1 MPPATQPEPDAVM
14 QCYYGRM
21 SLKKKIVLS
30 FLLSAFII
38 ALLSAFLYLNF
49 VEIKKE
55 TVFLELADT
64 IRSRS
69 LQLRRHEKNFLLYV
83 SNQQTEVRAIHE
95 TLAELE
101 KIVEGI
107 PADRTAP
114 VAELR
119 AQIAVY
125 REHFGDIAALLDE
138 ALRESGAL
146 KLDAAYARVS
156 GLVEANFL
164 DQPLES
170 VRYLRESLGLQGDRR
185 FIAVL
190 RELEARIAALRKSG
204 EIILGATEAI
214 DKDARTRVE
223 RSIAVSR
230 TAILVVFPLFIVV
243 GFGTLLF
250 ITGSVVQR
258 LRLLTGV
265 VERAGTGHFAA
276 LPVAA
281 GAGRSDEVETL
292 IRTFNTMEE
301 QLLAREKELLQSKK
315 LAAIGTLAAGVA
327 HELNNPLSNIY
338 TTAQRLL
345 KKSGD
350 SGPDYLKRG
359 LSDIFGETMRVKTI
373 VSDLL
378 GFARGR
384 EPNPRFV
391 ELRGLVGGAWG
402 QLERARDISGVRL
415 QLTLV
420 PEEIVI
426 CVDPEQLE
434 QVFLNLFANACDA
447 MGGAG
452 ELSVRADE
460 EDTAVRIRVSDTGA
474 GMSRETV
481 DKIFE
486 PFFTTKD
493 KGTGLGL
500 AIVFNIIQKHGG
512 SMQAESTEGAGTT
525 FVITLPKGTSPAEHP
540 AAARTT
546 VKE

>member
-1 MPPATQPEPDAVM
+1 
-14 QCYYGRM
+14 M

-30 FLLSAFII
+30 FLLSSFII
-38 ALLSAFLYLNF
+38 ALLAAFLYLNF
-49 VEIKKE
+49 VEIKNE

-64 IRSRS
+64 IRNRS

-83 SNQQTEVRAIHE
+83 SNQQAEATAIRE
-95 TLAELE
+95 TLAELD
-101 KIVEGI
+101 KIVKGTPI
-107 PADRTAP
+107 DRSAP

-119 AQIAVY
+119 AQLAVY
-125 REHFGDIAALLDE
+125 RDLFGRIAALLEE

-146 KLDAAYARVS
+146 QHDAAYARVS

-164 DQPLES
+164 DQPLVS
-170 VRYLRESLGLQGDRR
+170 LGYLREHLGLRPDQR
-185 FIAVL
+185 FITVL
-190 RELEARIAALRKSG
+190 HELEARIGALRKSG
-204 EIILGATEAI
+204 ETILGATEAI

-223 RSIAVSR
+223 RAIAVSR

-243 GFGTLLF
+243 GFGTLLY

-258 LRLLTGV
+258 LRLLTDV
-265 VERAGTGHFAA
+265 VERTGTGHFAP

-350 SGPDYLKRG
+350 SGPDFLKRG
-359 LSDIFGETMRVKTI
+359 LNDIFGETMRVKTI

-384 EPNPRFV
+384 EPNPRYV
-391 ELRGLVGGAWG
+391 ELRGLVRGAWS
-402 QLERARDISGVRL
+402 QLAGTRDLSRVQL

-420 PEEIVI
+420 PEEIVLS
-426 CVDPEQLE
+426 VDPEQLE

-447 MGGAG
+447 MAGAG
-452 ELSVRADE
+452 ALTVRADE
-460 EDTAVRIRVSDTGA
+460 EDAVVRIRVTDTGP
-474 GMSRETV
+474 GMSRETA

-493 KGTGLGL
+493 RGTGLGL
-500 AIVFNIIQKHGG
+500 AIVFNIVQKHGG
-512 SMQAESTEGAGTT
+512 SIQVESTTGAGTT
-525 FVITLPKGTSPAEHP
+525 FVVTLPKAVPAAEH
-540 AAARTT
+540 AAIAGTT
-546 VKE
+546 GK

>member
-1 MPPATQPEPDAVM
+1 
-14 QCYYGRM
+14 M

-64 IRSRS
+64 IRSKS
-69 LQLRRHEKNFLLYV
+69 LQLRRHEKNFLLHV
-83 SNQQTEVRAIHE
+83 SNQQGEAIAIRE
-95 TLAELE
+95 TLAELD
-101 KIVEGI
+101 KIVAGI
-107 PADRTAP
+107 PAGRSAP

-119 AQIAVY
+119 GQLAVY
-125 REHFGDIAALLDE
+125 RELFGGIVVLLDE
-138 ALRESGAL
+138 ALLESGAL
-146 KLDAAYARVS
+146 KDDAAYARVS

-164 DQPLES
+164 DKPLAS
-170 VRYLRESLGLQGDRR
+170 VLYLQQSLGLREDGR

-190 RELEARIAALRKSG
+190 RGLEARIADLRKSG
-204 EIILGATEAI
+204 ETILGATEAI
-214 DKDARTRVE
+214 DKDARSRVE
-223 RSIAVSR
+223 KSIAVSR

-258 LRLLTGV
+258 LRLLTAV
-265 VERAGTGHFAA
+265 VERTGTGHFAP
-276 LPVAA
+276 LPIAA

-350 SGPDYLKRG
+350 SGPDFLKRG
-359 LSDIFGETMRVKTI
+359 LNDIFGETMRVKTI

-391 ELRGLVGGAWG
+391 ELRGLVGGAWA
-402 QLERARDISGVRL
+402 QLGRARDVGRVRL
-415 QLTLV
+415 VLTLV
-420 PEEIVI
+420 PTEIVV

-434 QVFLNLFANACDA
+434 QVFLNLFANAVDA
-447 MGGAG
+447 MAGAG
-452 ELSVRADE
+452 ELTVRAEE
-460 EDTAVRIRVSDTGA
+460 EDPAVGISVSDTGA

-500 AIVFNIIQKHGG
+500 AIVFNIVQKHGG
-512 SMQAESTEGAGTT
+512 TIRAESAEGVGTS
-525 FVITLPKGTSPAEHP
+525 FIISLPKGASPADHT
-540 AAARTT
+540 AGACRT
-546 VKE
+546 V

>member
-1 MPPATQPEPDAVM
+1 
-14 QCYYGRM
+14 M

-49 VEIKKE
+49 VEIKQE
-55 TVFLELADT
+55 TVFLEVADT

-83 SNQQTEVRAIHE
+83 SNQKAEAVAIHE
-95 TLAELE
+95 SLDDLE
-101 KIVEGI
+101 RIVEGI
-107 PADRTAP
+107 PADRLAP
-114 VAELR
+114 ASELR
-119 AQIAVY
+119 GQLAVY
-125 REHFGDIAALLDE
+125 REHFGAIAALFDE

-146 KLDAAYARVS
+146 KSDAAYARVS

-164 DQPLES
+164 DQPLVSEG
-170 VRYLRESLGLQGDRR
+170 YLRQALGLEPDRR

-204 EIILGATEAI
+204 EVILGATEAL
-214 DKDARTRVE
+214 DKDARARVE

-243 GFGTLLF
+243 GFGTLLS
-250 ITGSVVQR
+250 ITRSVVRR
-258 LRLLTGV
+258 LQLLTAV
-265 VERAGTGHFAA
+265 VERTGTGHFAP

-345 KKSGD
+345 KKSGAD
-350 SGPDYLKRG
+350 GPDFLTRG
-359 LSDIFGETMRVKTI
+359 LNDIFGETMRVKTI

-391 ELRGLVGGAWG
+391 ELRGLINGAFA
-402 QLERARDISGVRL
+402 QLERSRDVGGVRL
-415 QLTLV
+415 HVRLV

-426 CVDPEQLE
+426 LVDPEQLE

-447 MGGAG
+447 MAGAG
-452 ELSVRADE
+452 ELTVRADE
-460 EDTAVRIRVSDTGA
+460 EDAVVRIRVSDTGP
-474 GMSRETV
+474 GLSRETAE
-481 DKIFE
+481 KIFE

-500 AIVFNIIQKHGG
+500 AIVFNIVQKHGG
-512 SMQAESTEGAGTT
+512 SIRAESAEGMGTS
-525 FVITLPKGTSPAEHP
+525 FMITLPKGALPAGHP
-540 AAARTT
+540 AGTGRT
-546 VKE
+546 V

>member
-1 MPPATQPEPDAVM
+1 
-14 QCYYGRM
+14 M

-49 VEIKKE
+49 VEIKNE

-69 LQLRRHEKNFLLYV
+69 LQLRRHEKNFLLYI
-83 SNQQTEVRAIHE
+83 SNQQAEVRAIHE
-95 TLAELE
+95 TLADLG
-101 KIVEGI
+101 KIVVGI
-107 PADRTAP
+107 PADRSAP
-114 VAELR
+114 VSELR
-119 AQIAVY
+119 DQLTVY
-125 REHFGDIAALLDE
+125 REHFGNIAGLLDE

-146 KLDAAYARVS
+146 KRDIGYVRVS

-170 VRYLRESLGLQGDRR
+170 VRYLQESLGLQSDMRL
-185 FIAVL
+185 ITVL
-190 RELEARIAALRKSG
+190 RELEASIAALRKSG

-214 DKDARTRVE
+214 DKDARARVE
-223 RSIAVSR
+223 KSIAVSR
-230 TAILVVFPLFIVV
+230 TAIVVVFPLFILV
-243 GFGTLLF
+243 GFGTLF
-250 ITGSVVQR
+250 YITGSVVQR
-258 LRLLTGV
+258 LRLLTAV
-265 VERAGTGHFAA
+265 VERTGTGHFAP

-301 QLLAREKELLQSKK
+301 QLLAREKELFQSKK

-350 SGPDYLKRG
+350 TGPDFLKRG
-359 LSDIFGETMRVKTI
+359 LNDIFGETMRVKTI

-391 ELRGLVGGAWG
+391 ELRGLIGGAWA
-402 QLERARDISGVRL
+402 QLERARDTSGVRL
-415 QLTLV
+415 RLTLV

-447 MGGAG
+447 MAGTG
-452 ELSVRADE
+452 ELTVRADE
-460 EDTAVRIRVSDTGA
+460 EDAAVTLRVSDTGA
-474 GMSRETV
+474 GMSRETI

-512 SMQAESTEGAGTT
+512 AIQAESAEGTGTS
-525 FVITLPKGTSPAEHP
+525 FVISLPKGGIPNEH
-540 AAARTT
+540 AAVVCTT
-546 VKE
+546 GRA

>member
-1 MPPATQPEPDAVM
+1 M
-14 QCYYGRM
+14 
-21 SLKKKIVLS
+21 LS

-49 VEIKKE
+49 VEIKNE

-64 IRSRS
+64 IRSKS

-83 SNQQTEVRAIHE
+83 SNQQGEAGAIRE
-95 TLAELE
+95 TLAELD
-101 KIVEGI
+101 KIVAGI
-107 PADRTAP
+107 PADRSAP
-114 VAELR
+114 VSELR
-119 AQIAVY
+119 GQLGVY
-125 REHFGDIAALLDE
+125 REHFGGIAALLDE
-138 ALRESGAL
+138 ALRESAAL
-146 KLDAAYARVS
+146 RRDPAYARVS

-164 DQPLES
+164 DQPLVS
-170 VRYLRESLGLQGDRR
+170 VRYLQEALGLQADRR
-185 FIAVL
+185 FIAAL
-190 RELEARIAALRKSG
+190 NELESRIGALRKSG
-204 EIILGATEAI
+204 ESILGATEAI

-258 LRLLTGV
+258 LRLLTAV
-265 VERAGTGHFAA
+265 VERTGTGHFAP

-350 SGPDYLKRG
+350 SGPDFLKRG
-359 LSDIFGETMRVKTI
+359 LNDIFGETMRVKTI

-391 ELRGLVGGAWG
+391 ELRGLVGGAWA
-402 QLERARDISGVRL
+402 QLERARDVSGVRL
-415 QLTLV
+415 VLTLV
-420 PEEIVI
+420 PEEIVV

-434 QVFLNLFANACDA
+434 QVFLNLFANALDA
-447 MGGAG
+447 MAGTG
-452 ELSVRADE
+452 ELAVNADE
-460 EDTAVRIRVSDTGA
+460 GDADVRVRVSDTGA
-474 GMSRETV
+474 GMSRETA

-512 SMQAESTEGAGTT
+512 SIRAESAEGKGTS
-525 FVITLPKGTSPAEHP
+525 FVITLPKGAAPAEH
-540 AAARTT
+540 AAATRPAG
-546 VKE
+546 

>member
-1 MPPATQPEPDAVM
+1 M
-14 QCYYGRM
+14 
-21 SLKKKIVLS
+21 LS

-83 SNQQTEVRAIHE
+83 SDQQSEIRAIQE
-95 TLAELE
+95 TLDDLA
-101 KIVEGI
+101 KIVAGI
-107 PADRTAP
+107 PADRSTPA
-114 VAELR
+114 VKLR
-119 AQIAVY
+119 GLLAAY
-125 REHFGDIAALLDE
+125 REHFSGIVSAFEE
-138 ALRESGAL
+138 AVRESRDL
-146 KLDAAYARVS
+146 KRDAAYARVR

-164 DQPLES
+164 DQPLEAAH
-170 VRYLRESLGLQGDRR
+170 YLQESLGLRGNRR

-190 RELEARIAALRKSG
+190 LELQARIAVLRKSG
-204 EIILGATEAI
+204 ESILEATEAI
-214 DKDARTRVE
+214 DKEARARVE
-223 RSIAVSR
+223 RSIAVSS
-230 TAILVVFPLFIVV
+230 TAILIVFPLFIVV
-243 GFGTLLF
+243 GFGTLLS
-250 ITGSVVQR
+250 ITRSVVRR
-258 LRLLTGV
+258 LELLTGV
-265 VERAGTGHFAA
+265 VERAGTGHFAP

-281 GAGRSDEVETL
+281 GTGRSDEVETL

-301 QLLAREKELLQSKK
+301 QLLAREKELLQNKK

-359 LSDIFGETMRVKTI
+359 LNDIFGETMRVKTI

-391 ELRGLVGGAWG
+391 ELRGLVSGAWA
-402 QLERARDISGVRL
+402 QLERSRDISAVRL
-415 QLTLV
+415 LLTLV

-447 MGGAG
+447 MGGTG

-460 EDTAVRIRVSDTGA
+460 EDAAVTIRVSDTGA
-474 GMSRETV
+474 GMSRETL

-500 AIVFNIIQKHGG
+500 AIVFNIVQKHGG
-512 SMQAESTEGAGTT
+512 SIRAESVGGAGTS
-525 FVITLPKGTSPAEHP
+525 FVITIPKAGPPAGP
-540 AAARTT
+540 AAVVRTPG
-546 VKE
+546 KA

>member
-1 MPPATQPEPDAVM
+1 
-14 QCYYGRM
+14 M

-49 VEIKKE
+49 VEIKNE

-64 IRSRS
+64 IRNRS
-69 LQLRRHEKNFLLYV
+69 LQLRRHEKNFLLYLA
-83 SNQQTEVRAIHE
+83 NQQGEAASIRE
-95 TLAELE
+95 TLVELDN
-101 KIVEGI
+101 IVAGI
-107 PADRTAP
+107 PADRSAP

-119 AQIAVY
+119 GQLSLY
-125 REHFGDIAALLDE
+125 REHFGGIATLFAE
-138 ALRESGAL
+138 AQRESAVL
-146 KLDAAYARVS
+146 KHDVAYARVS
-156 GLVEANFL
+156 SLVEANFL
-164 DQPLES
+164 DQPLVS
-170 VRYLRESLGLQGDRR
+170 VRYLQESLGLREDRR
-185 FIAVL
+185 FTEVL

-214 DKDARTRVE
+214 DKDARSRVE
-223 RSIAVSR
+223 KSIAVSR

-243 GFGTLLF
+243 GFGTLFF

-258 LRLLTGV
+258 LRLLTAV
-265 VERAGTGHFAA
+265 VERTGTGHFAP
-276 LPVAA
+276 LPIAA

-350 SGPDYLKRG
+350 SGPDFLKRG
-359 LSDIFGETMRVKTI
+359 LNDIFGETMRVKTI

-384 EPNPRFV
+384 EPSPRFV
-391 ELRGLVGGAWG
+391 ELRGLLQGAWS
-402 QLERARDISGVRL
+402 QLERTRDLGGVRL
-415 QLTLV
+415 RITLV
-420 PEEIVI
+420 PEEIVTL
-426 CVDPEQLE
+426 VDPEQLE
-434 QVFLNLFANACDA
+434 QVLLNLFANACDA
-447 MGGAG
+447 MAGAG
-452 ELSVRADE
+452 ELTIRAVE
-460 EDTAVRIRVSDTGA
+460 EDDAITIRVTDSGP

-512 SMQAESTEGAGTT
+512 SIRAESTEGKGTS
-525 FVITLPKGTSPAEHP
+525 FVITLPK
-540 AAARTT
+540 AAAPVEHAAVTRSAGRA
-546 VKE
+546 

>member
-1 MPPATQPEPDAVM
+1 
-14 QCYYGRM
+14 M

-49 VEIKKE
+49 VEIKNE

-64 IRSRS
+64 IRSKS

-83 SNQQTEVRAIHE
+83 SNQQSEAGAIRE
-95 TLAELE
+95 TLAELD
-101 KIVEGI
+101 KIVAGI
-107 PADRTAP
+107 PADRSAP
-114 VAELR
+114 VSELR
-119 AQIAVY
+119 GQLGVY
-125 REHFGDIAALLDE
+125 REHFGGIVALLDE
-138 ALRESGAL
+138 ALRESAAL
-146 KLDAAYARVS
+146 RRDPAYAGVS
-156 GLVEANFL
+156 GLVEANFQ
-164 DQPLES
+164 DQPLVS
-170 VRYLRESLGLQGDRR
+170 VRYLQEVLGLQADRR
-185 FIAVL
+185 LIAAL
-190 RELEARIAALRKSG
+190 NELESRIGALRKSG
-204 EIILGATEAI
+204 ESILGATEAI

-223 RSIAVSR
+223 RSIGVSR

-250 ITGSVVQR
+250 ITGSVVKR
-258 LRLLTGV
+258 LRLLTAV
-265 VERAGTGHFAA
+265 VERTGTGHFAP
-276 LPVAA
+276 LPIAA

-350 SGPDYLKRG
+350 SGPDFLKRG
-359 LSDIFGETMRVKTI
+359 LNDIFGETMRVKTI

-391 ELRGLVGGAWG
+391 ELRGLVGGAWA
-402 QLERARDISGVRL
+402 QLGRARDVGEVRL
-415 QLTLV
+415 VLTLA
-420 PEEIVI
+420 PEEIVV

-434 QVFLNLFANACDA
+434 QVFLNLFANAVDA
-447 MGGAG
+447 MAGAG
-452 ELSVRADE
+452 DLVVQADE
-460 EDTAVRIRVSDTGA
+460 EDAAVTIRVSDTGA

-500 AIVFNIIQKHGG
+500 AIVFNIVQKHGG
-512 SMQAESTEGAGTT
+512 SIRAESAEGVGTS
-525 FVITLPKGTSPAEHP
+525 FVIVLPKGALPADHTSGAC
-540 AAARTT
+540 RT
-546 VKE
+546 V

>member
-1 MPPATQPEPDAVM
+1 
-14 QCYYGRM
+14 M

-30 FLLSAFII
+30 FLLSSFII
-38 ALLSAFLYLNF
+38 ALLAVFLYLNF
-49 VEIKKE
+49 VEIKSE

-64 IRSRS
+64 IRNRS
-69 LQLRRHEKNFLLYV
+69 LQLRRHEKNFLLSV
-83 SNQQTEVRAIHE
+83 ANQQAEAVAIHE
-95 TLAELE
+95 TLADLE
-101 KIVEGI
+101 KIVGGVL
-107 PADRTAP
+107 ADRAAP

-119 AQIAVY
+119 GQLALY
-125 REHFGDIAALLDE
+125 REHFSRIAVLLGE

-146 KLDAAYARVS
+146 KGDASYARVS

-164 DQPLES
+164 DQPLVS
-170 VRYLRESLGLQGDRR
+170 VRYLHEALGLHGDQQ

-190 RELEARIAALRKSG
+190 HELEARIAALRKSG
-204 EIILGATEAI
+204 ENILGATEAL

-243 GFGTLLF
+243 GFGTLLY
-250 ITGSVVQR
+250 ITGSVVRR
-258 LRLLTGV
+258 LRLLTDV
-265 VERAGTGHFAA
+265 VERTGTGQFAP

-281 GAGRSDEVETL
+281 AGRSDEVETL
-292 IRTFNTMEE
+292 IRTFNTMEA

-350 SGPDYLKRG
+350 AGPDFLKRG
-359 LSDIFGETMRVKTI
+359 LNDIFGETMRVKTI

-391 ELRGLVGGAWG
+391 ELRSLVGGAWA
-402 QLERARDISGVRL
+402 QLAGTRDVSGVRL
-415 QLTLV
+415 QITLV

-426 CVDPEQLE
+426 FVDPEQLE

-447 MGGAG
+447 MAGAG
-452 ELSVRADE
+452 KLTVHAEE
-460 EDTAVRIRVSDTGA
+460 EDATVRIRVADSGP
-474 GMSRETV
+474 GMSRETA

-493 KGTGLGL
+493 RGTGLGL

-512 SMQAESTEGAGTT
+512 SIQVDSREGTGTA
-525 FVITLPKGTSPAEHP
+525 FALTLPKATP
-540 AAARTT
+540 AAGSAASACTSRT
-546 VKE
+546 

>member
-1 MPPATQPEPDAVM
+1 MRAISPGG
-14 QCYYGRM
+14 CYHERM

-69 LQLRRHEKNFLLYV
+69 LQLRRHEKNFLLSV
-83 SNQQTEVRAIHE
+83 SNQQAEVGAIHE
-95 TLAELE
+95 TLADLE

-107 PADRTAP
+107 PADRSAP
-114 VAELR
+114 VSELR
-119 AQIAVY
+119 GQLAVY
-125 REHFGDIAALLDE
+125 REHFGGIVTLLDE

-146 KLDAAYARVS
+146 RRDPTYARVY

-164 DQPLES
+164 DQPLVS
-170 VRYLRESLGLQGDRR
+170 MKYLQESLGLPGDRR

-190 RELEARIAALRKSG
+190 RELEASIAALRKSG

-214 DKDARTRVE
+214 DKDARARVE

-243 GFGTLLF
+243 GFGTLLS
-250 ITGSVVQR
+250 ITRSIVRR

-265 VERAGTGHFAA
+265 VERAGMGHFAP

-281 GAGRSDEVETL
+281 SAGRSDEVETL

-338 TTAQRLL
+338 TTAQRLQ
-345 KKSGD
+345 KKTGEAC
-350 SGPDYLKRG
+350 PEYLKRG
-359 LSDIFGETMRVKTI
+359 LNDIFGETMRVKTI

-391 ELRGLVGGAWG
+391 ELRGLVGGAWA
-402 QLERARDISGVRL
+402 QLGRARDLSGVRL

-426 CVDPEQLE
+426 FVDPEQLE
-434 QVFLNLFANACDA
+434 QVFLNLFANASDA
-447 MGGAG
+447 MAG
-452 ELSVRADE
+452 TGEITVQADE
-460 EDTAVRIRVSDTGA
+460 EDSVVRIRVADTGQ
-474 GMSRETV
+474 GMSRDTV

-512 SMQAESTEGAGTT
+512 AIQAESVEGAGTS
-525 FVITLPKGTSPAEHP
+525 FLISLPKAGPAAEH
-540 AAARTT
+540 AAGGPSATAG
-546 VKE
+546 

>member
-1 MPPATQPEPDAVM
+1 
-14 QCYYGRM
+14 M

-64 IRSRS
+64 IRSKS

-83 SNQQTEVRAIHE
+83 ANQRAEVGAIRE
-95 TLAELE
+95 TLAGLE
-101 KIVEGI
+101 QILVGI
-107 PADRTAP
+107 PVDRSTQVP
-114 VAELR
+114 GLR
-119 AQIAVY
+119 DQLAVY
-125 REHFGDIAALLDE
+125 REHFGSITALLGEALDESAALASDP
-138 ALRESGAL
+138 
-146 KLDAAYARVS
+146 AYARIS

-164 DQPLES
+164 DKPLES
-170 VRYLRESLGLQGDRR
+170 QKFLQQSLGLTADRR
-185 FIAVL
+185 FIVVL
-190 RELEARIAALRKSG
+190 LELEAGIAALRRIG
-204 EIILGATEAI
+204 ESILESTEAI
-214 DKDARTRVE
+214 DKDARARVDK
-223 RSIAVSR
+223 SIAVSR
-230 TAILVVFPLFIVV
+230 TAIVVVFPLFILV
-243 GFGTLLF
+243 GFGTLF
-250 ITGSVVQR
+250 YITGSVVQR
-258 LRLLTGV
+258 LRLLTAV
-265 VERAGTGHFAA
+265 VRRAGTGQFAP

-301 QLLAREKELLQSKK
+301 QLFAREKELLQSKK

-350 SGPDYLKRG
+350 TGPVFLKRG
-359 LSDIFGETMRVKTI
+359 LNDIFGETMRVKTI

-384 EPNPRFV
+384 EPNPRYV
-391 ELRGLVGGAWG
+391 ELRGLVAGAWA
-402 QLERARDISGVRL
+402 QLERVRDIGGVRL
-415 QLTLV
+415 RLTLV

-426 CVDPEQLE
+426 LVDPEQLE
-434 QVFLNLFANACDA
+434 QVFLNLFANAVDA
-447 MGGAG
+447 MAGTG
-452 ELSVRADE
+452 ELTVNADE
-460 EDTAVRIRVSDTGA
+460 EDATVWIRVSDTGS

-486 PFFTTKD
+486 PFFTTKG

-500 AIVFNIIQKHGG
+500 AIVFNIVQKHGG
-512 SMQAESTEGAGTT
+512 SIQVTSAGGVGTT
-525 FVITLPKGTSPAEHP
+525 FIISLPKGNRPPEPSPAR
-540 AAARTT
+540 AAG
-546 VKE
+546 

>member
-1 MPPATQPEPDAVM
+1 
-14 QCYYGRM
+14 M

-69 LQLRRHEKNFLLYV
+69 LQLRRLEKNFLLYV
-83 SNQQTEVRAIHE
+83 SNQQGEARAIHE
-95 TLAELE
+95 TIADLE
-101 KIVEGI
+101 QILVGI
-107 PADRTAP
+107 PADRSTQVP
-114 VAELR
+114 DLR
-119 AQIAVY
+119 AQLAVY
-125 REHFGDIAALLDE
+125 REHFGGIAALLDE
-138 ALRESGAL
+138 ALDESAAL
-146 KLDAAYARVS
+146 KPDPAYARVS
-156 GLVEANFL
+156 DLIEANLL
-164 DQPLES
+164 DKPLVS
-170 VRYLRESLGLQGDRR
+170 QNYLQQSLGMGRDRR

-190 RELEARIAALRKSG
+190 RELEASIAALRRSG

-214 DKDARTRVE
+214 DKDARARVE

-243 GFGTLLF
+243 GFGTLLY

-258 LRLLTGV
+258 LRLLTAV
-265 VERAGTGHFAA
+265 VERTGAGHFAP

-281 GAGRSDEVETL
+281 GAGRADEVETL
-292 IRTFNTMEE
+292 IRTFNIMEE

-350 SGPDYLKRG
+350 SGPEFLKRG
-359 LSDIFGETMRVKTI
+359 LNDIFGETMRVKTI

-384 EPNPRFV
+384 EPSMRFV
-391 ELRGLVGGAWG
+391 ELRGLVGGAWAR
-402 QLERARDISGVRL
+402 LERARDVGRVRL
-415 QLTLV
+415 QLTLI
-420 PEEIVI
+420 PAEIIV

-434 QVFLNLFANACDA
+434 QVFLNLFANAVDA
-447 MGGAG
+447 MAGAG
-452 ELSVRADE
+452 ELTIHADE
-460 EDTAVRIRVSDTGA
+460 EDGRVVIRVSDTGD
-474 GMSRETV
+474 GMSRETLE
-481 DKIFE
+481 KMFE

-512 SMQAESTEGAGTT
+512 SIRAEIADGVGTT
-525 FVITLPKGTSPAEHP
+525 FVIALPTGGPAGG
-540 AAARTT
+540 AAGSCRA
-546 VKE
+546 V

>member
-1 MPPATQPEPDAVM
+1 
-14 QCYYGRM
+14 M

-49 VEIKKE
+49 VEIKSE

-83 SNQQTEVRAIHE
+83 ANQQGEAAAIRE
-95 TLAELE
+95 TLADLD
-101 KIVEGI
+101 KIVAGI
-107 PADRTAP
+107 PADRSAP

-119 AQIAVY
+119 SQLAVY
-125 REHFGDIAALLDE
+125 RDHFGSIAALLDE

-146 KLDAAYARVS
+146 RRDVAYARVS
-156 GLVEANFL
+156 GLIEANFL
-164 DQPLES
+164 DQPLVS
-170 VRYLRESLGLQGDRR
+170 VGYLQETLGLTVDRR
-185 FIAVL
+185 IIAVL
-190 RELEARIAALRKSG
+190 HELEARIAALRKSG
-204 EIILGATEAI
+204 ESILGATEAI
-214 DKDARTRVE
+214 DKDARSRVE
-223 RSIAVSR
+223 KSIAVSR
-230 TAILVVFPLFIVV
+230 SAILVVFPLFIVV
-243 GFGTLLF
+243 GFGTLLS
-250 ITGSVVQR
+250 ITRSVVQR
-258 LRLLTGV
+258 LRLLTAV
-265 VERAGTGHFAA
+265 VERTGTGQFSP

-281 GAGRSDEVETL
+281 NAGTSDEVETL

-350 SGPDYLKRG
+350 SGPDFLKRG
-359 LSDIFGETMRVKTI
+359 LNDIFGETMRVKTI

-391 ELRGLVGGAWG
+391 ELRGLLGGAWA
-402 QLERARDISGVRL
+402 QLERARDVSGVRL

-420 PEEIVI
+420 PEEIVV

-447 MGGAG
+447 MAGNG
-452 ELSVRADE
+452 ELTVRADE
-460 EDTAVRIRVSDTGA
+460 SDTAVGIHVSDTGA

-500 AIVFNIIQKHGG
+500 AIVFNIVQKHGG
-512 SMQAESTEGAGTT
+512 SIRAESAEGVGTS
-525 FVITLPKGTSPAEHP
+525 FIITLPKGALPADH
-540 AAARTT
+540 AAGTCRT
-546 VKE
+546 V

>member
-1 MPPATQPEPDAVM
+1 
-14 QCYYGRM
+14 M

-38 ALLSAFLYLNF
+38 ALLSVFLYLNF

-83 SNQQTEVRAIHE
+83 SNQQAEAAAIYE
-95 TLAELE
+95 TLADLG

-107 PADRTAP
+107 PADRSAP
-114 VAELR
+114 VSELR
-119 AQIAVY
+119 GQLSVY
-125 REHFGDIAALLDE
+125 RDHFRDIAALLDE
-138 ALRESGAL
+138 AMRESGAL
-146 KLDAAYARVS
+146 KHDSGYARVS

-170 VRYLRESLGLQGDRR
+170 AKYLQESIGLPGDRR
-185 FIAVL
+185 FITVL
-190 RELEARIAALRKSG
+190 RGLEARIAALRKSG
-204 EIILGATEAI
+204 ESILGATEVI
-214 DKDARTRVE
+214 DKVARARVE

-230 TAILVVFPLFIVV
+230 TAILLVFPLFIVV
-243 GFGTLLF
+243 GFGTLLY
-250 ITGSVVQR
+250 ITGSVVRR
-258 LRLLTGV
+258 LQLLTAV
-265 VERAGTGHFAA
+265 VERTGAGHFAP

-350 SGPDYLKRG
+350 SGPDFLKRG
-359 LSDIFGETMRVKTI
+359 LNDIFGETMRVKTI

-391 ELRGLVGGAWG
+391 ELRGLVDGAWA
-402 QLERARDISGVRL
+402 QLERARDTSGVRL
-415 QLTLV
+415 RLTLT

-426 CVDPEQLE
+426 PVDPEQLE

-447 MGGAG
+447 MSGSG
-452 ELSVRADE
+452 ELTIQADE
-460 EDTAVRIRVSDTGA
+460 EESLVRIRISDTGA
-474 GMSRETV
+474 GMSRETA

-512 SMQAESTEGAGTT
+512 SLQVESTEGAGTT
-525 FVITLPKGTSPAEHP
+525 FVIILPKGAGAAGPTAGDR
-540 AAARTT
+540 AARSA
-546 VKE
+546 

>member
-1 MPPATQPEPDAVM
+1 
-14 QCYYGRM
+14 M

-38 ALLSAFLYLNF
+38 ALLSVFLYLNF
-49 VEIKKE
+49 VGIKKE

-83 SNQQTEVRAIHE
+83 SNQQAEAGAIRE
-95 TLAELE
+95 TLVDLE

-107 PADRTAP
+107 PADRSAP

-119 AQIAVY
+119 NQLAVY
-125 REHFGDIAALLDE
+125 RELFGGISELLDE
-138 ALRESGAL
+138 ALQESAIL
-146 KLDAAYARVS
+146 KNDASYARVS
-156 GLVEANFL
+156 VLVEANFL
-164 DQPLES
+164 DKPLAS
-170 VRYLRESLGLQGDRR
+170 VLYLQQSLGLGEDRR
-185 FIAVL
+185 FITVL
-190 RELEARIAALRKSG
+190 RGLEAHIADLRKSG
-204 EIILGATEAI
+204 ESILGATEAI
-214 DKDARTRVE
+214 DKDARSRVE
-223 RSIAVSR
+223 KSIAVSR

-243 GFGTLLF
+243 GFGTLLY
-250 ITGSVVQR
+250 ITGSIVQR
-258 LRLLTGV
+258 LQLLTAV
-265 VERAGTGHFAA
+265 VKRTGTGHFAP

-281 GAGRSDEVETL
+281 GSSRSDEVETL

-359 LSDIFGETMRVKTI
+359 LGDIFGETMRVKTI

-391 ELRGLVGGAWG
+391 ELRGLVGGAWA
-402 QLERARDISGVRL
+402 QLARARDVSGVRL
-415 QLTLV
+415 ALTLV
-420 PEEIVI
+420 PEEIVV
-426 CVDPEQLE
+426 CVDSEQLE

-447 MGGAG
+447 MTGTG
-452 ELSVRADE
+452 ELTVRANE
-460 EDTAVRIRVSDTGA
+460 EDATVGIRVSDTGA

-500 AIVFNIIQKHGG
+500 AIVFNIVQKHGG
-512 SMQAESTEGAGTT
+512 TIRAESAEGAGTT
-525 FVITLPKGTSPAEHP
+525 FVITLPKGALPADHP
-540 AAARTT
+540 AGTCRTT
-546 VKE
+546 

>member
-1 MPPATQPEPDAVM
+1 
-14 QCYYGRM
+14 M
-21 SLKKKIVLS
+21 SLKKRIVLS

-49 VEIKKE
+49 VEIKQE

-83 SNQQTEVRAIHE
+83 SNQQAEVRAIHE
-95 TLAELE
+95 TLTELE
-101 KIVEGI
+101 KIVVGI
-107 PADRTAP
+107 PADRLAP
-114 VAELR
+114 VSELD
-119 AQIAVY
+119 AQLSVY
-125 REHFGDIAALLDE
+125 RMHFASITVLLDAALH
-138 ALRESGAL
+138 ESGAL
-146 KLDAAYARVS
+146 KRDAGYARVCD
-156 GLVEANFL
+156 LVEANFL
-164 DQPLES
+164 DQPLVS
-170 VRYLRESLGLQGDRR
+170 VRFLQESLGLRSEQR
-185 FIAVL
+185 FIIVL
-190 RELEARIAALRKSG
+190 RELEAQIGALRKSG

-214 DKDARTRVE
+214 DKDARVRVE

-243 GFGTLLF
+243 GFGTLLY
-250 ITGSVVQR
+250 ITSSVVRR
-258 LRLLTGV
+258 LRLLTTV
-265 VERAGTGHFAA
+265 VERTGTGHFAP

-292 IRTFNTMEE
+292 IRSFNTMEE

-350 SGPDYLKRG
+350 SCPDFLIRG
-359 LSDIFGETMRVKTI
+359 LNDIFGETTRVKTI

-391 ELRGLVGGAWG
+391 ELRGLVRGAWAL
-402 QLERARDISGVRL
+402 LERARDLGGVRL
-415 QLTLV
+415 RLSLT

-426 CVDPEQLE
+426 SVDPEQLE
-434 QVFLNLFANACDA
+434 QVLLNLFANACDA
-447 MGGAG
+447 MAGTG
-452 ELSVRADE
+452 ELSVRAEE
-460 EDTAVRIRVSDTGA
+460 EDAAVRIRVSDTGP
-474 GMSRETV
+474 GMSRETA

-512 SMQAESTEGAGTT
+512 SIRVESAEGTGAS
-525 FVITLPKGTSPAEHP
+525 FVITLPKAGHP
-540 AAARTT
+540 VEPTAGRA
-546 VKE
+546 

>member
-1 MPPATQPEPDAVM
+1 
-14 QCYYGRM
+14 M

-49 VEIKKE
+49 VEIKNE

-64 IRSRS
+64 IRNRS

-83 SNQQTEVRAIHE
+83 ANQRAEAAAIDE
-95 TLAELE
+95 TLTELE
-101 KIVEGI
+101 KIVGGVTS
-107 PADRTAP
+107 DRAAP

-119 AQIAVY
+119 EQLALYRGHFGRIAVLY
-125 REHFGDIAALLDE
+125 DEARRESAAL
-138 ALRESGAL
+138 
-146 KLDAAYARVS
+146 AANPGYARVS

-164 DQPLES
+164 DQPLVS
-170 VRYLRESLGLQGDRR
+170 MRYLQQALGLPENRR

-190 RELEARIAALRKSG
+190 HELEAGSTALRKSG
-204 EIILGATEAI
+204 ESILGATEAI

-223 RSIAVSR
+223 RAIAVSR

-243 GFGTLLF
+243 GFGTLFF
-250 ITGSVVQR
+250 ITGSVVRR
-258 LRLLTGV
+258 LRLLTDV
-265 VERAGTGHFAA
+265 VGRTGTGQFAP
-276 LPVAA
+276 LPIAA
-281 GAGRSDEVETL
+281 DAGRSDEVETL
-292 IRTFNTMEE
+292 IRTFNTMEG
-301 QLLAREKELLQSKK
+301 QLLLREKELLQSKK

-350 SGPDYLKRG
+350 AGPDFLKRG
-359 LSDIFGETMRVKTI
+359 LNDIFGETMRVKTI

-391 ELRGLVGGAWG
+391 ELSGLVRGAWA
-402 QLERARDISGVRL
+402 QLERARDLSGVRL
-415 QLTLV
+415 QLALD
-420 PEEIVI
+420 PGEIVI
-426 CVDPEQLE
+426 HVDPEQLE

-447 MGGAG
+447 MAGAG
-452 ELSVRADE
+452 EIVVRADE
-460 EDTAVRIRVSDTGA
+460 EDAAVRIRVADTGP
-474 GMSRETV
+474 GMSRETA

-493 KGTGLGL
+493 RGTGLGL
-500 AIVFNIIQKHGG
+500 AIVFNIVQKHGG
-512 SMQAESTEGAGTT
+512 TIRVESAPGAGTA
-525 FVITLPKGTSPAEHP
+525 FVVTLPTGAASAGR
-540 AAARTT
+540 AAAAGTT
-546 VKE
+546 ANQ

>member
-1 MPPATQPEPDAVM
+1 
-14 QCYYGRM
+14 M

-38 ALLSAFLYLNF
+38 ALLSVFLYLNF
-49 VEIKKE
+49 VRIKQE

-83 SNQQTEVRAIHE
+83 SNQQAEIGAIHE
-95 TLAELE
+95 TLTDLE
-101 KIVEGI
+101 KIVDGI
-107 PADRTAP
+107 PADRSAP
-114 VAELR
+114 VSELR
-119 AQIAVY
+119 GQIFVY
-125 REHFGDIAALLDE
+125 RKHFGDIAALLEE
-138 ALRESGAL
+138 ALRESGDL
-146 KLDAAYARVS
+146 KRDPAYTRVS

-170 VRYLRESLGLQGDRR
+170 VKYLQEALGLQGDRR

-204 EIILGATEAI
+204 ESILGATEAI
-214 DKDARTRVE
+214 DKDARARVE

-230 TAILVVFPLFIVV
+230 TAILVVFPLFIMV
-243 GFGTLLF
+243 GFGTLLS
-250 ITGSVVQR
+250 ITRSVVRR
-258 LRLLTGV
+258 LQLLTAV
-265 VERAGTGHFAA
+265 VERTGTGHFAP

-350 SGPDYLKRG
+350 AGPDFLKRG
-359 LSDIFGETMRVKTI
+359 LNDIFGETMRVKTI

-391 ELRGLVGGAWG
+391 ELRGLVGGAWA
-402 QLERARDISGVRL
+402 QLGRVRDISGVRL
-415 QLTLV
+415 QIKLV

-426 CVDPEQLE
+426 FVDSEQLE
-434 QVFLNLFANACDA
+434 QVLLNLFANACDA
-447 MGGAG
+447 MSATGTIDI
-452 ELSVRADE
+452 RADE
-460 EDTAVRIRVSDTGA
+460 DDTSVRIRISDTGS
-474 GMSRETV
+474 GMSRETA

-512 SMQAESTEGAGTT
+512 SIQAESAEGAGTT
-525 FVITLPKGTSPAEHP
+525 FVIILPKGGPPGAVAAGAPATGRAQGAP
-540 AAARTT
+540 
-546 VKE
+546 

>member
-1 MPPATQPEPDAVM
+1 
-14 QCYYGRM
+14 M

-83 SNQQTEVRAIHE
+83 SNQQGEASAIHE
-95 TLAELE
+95 ALTDLE
-101 KIVEGI
+101 QILVGI
-107 PADRTAP
+107 PADRSTQ
-114 VAELR
+114 VSGLR
-119 AQIAVY
+119 VQLTIY
-125 REHFGDIAALLDE
+125 REHFSGITTLLGEALDESAALMSDP
-138 ALRESGAL
+138 
-146 KLDAAYARVS
+146 AYARVR
-156 GLVEANFL
+156 GLVEANLL
-164 DQPLES
+164 DKPLES
-170 VRYLRESLGLQGDRR
+170 QNYLQQSLGFQEERR
-185 FIAVL
+185 FIVVL
-190 RELEARIAALRKSG
+190 RELETSIATLRKSG
-204 EIILGATEAI
+204 ESILESTEAI
-214 DKDARTRVE
+214 DKDARARVDK
-223 RSIAVSR
+223 SIAVSR
-230 TAILVVFPLFIVV
+230 TAIVLVFPLFILV
-243 GFGTLLF
+243 GFGALF
-250 ITGSVVQR
+250 SITGSVVQR
-258 LRLLTGV
+258 LRLLTAV
-265 VERAGTGHFAA
+265 VERTGTGHFAP

-350 SGPDYLKRG
+350 TGPDFLTRG
-359 LSDIFGETMRVKTI
+359 LNDIFGETMRVKTI

-391 ELRGLVGGAWG
+391 ELRGLVSGAWA
-402 QLERARDISGVRL
+402 QLARARDISGVRL
-415 QLTLV
+415 RLTLV

-447 MGGAG
+447 MVGTG
-452 ELSVRADE
+452 ELTVRADE
-460 EDTAVRIRVSDTGA
+460 EDATVRIRVSDTGA
-474 GMSRETV
+474 GMSRETL
-481 DKIFE
+481 DKVFE
-486 PFFTTKD
+486 PFFTTKG

-512 SMQAESTEGAGTT
+512 TILAESATGTGT
-525 FVITLPKGTSPAEHP
+525 SFVITIPKGAPPTEPLAVV
-540 AAARTT
+540 RTAG
-546 VKE
+546 KA